1 MIYELAD
8 FLTAVVESILF
19 FSFFEVLLSR
29 RHQIKRAYYL
39 LGFIFLT
46 GLIVFCNH
54 IFLFSWQNISGMIL
68 SGFFIS
74 YIYQGSILKR
84 VLAIIFACLLGIVTE
99 VLTLFFLAVVLNT
112 TTEDVISIQEYQL
125 LGIIIAKVVALSIC
139 QIIIL
144 KKRRTFQYL
153 GENKAYWTIFLISF
167 LCFLVIVF
175 WLFKLSYELE
185 TTEYN
190 LPVMICSLC
199 LLICMAM
206 TLFLY
211 ERLAW
216 QSKRIRIQEKQEQQ
230 LRLQM
235 KHMEDLSAQQKIIQK
250 FRHDVTNQLIVL
262 VGYLENHDIQG
273 GLQHIREFTRTIQTP
288 DFSIST
294 GNIALDTLLNAK
306 KSLAESKGIIFK
318 VHLLIPDHLPIGS
331 ADLCTIFGNALDN
344 AIEACDRIEDK
355 NKMIELSFGQY
366 DRSLVCS
373 IVNTAEKIDHP
384 LFSTSKDDHAN
395 HGFGLQNIRETLEK
409 YDSEP
414 TIKWENG
421 TFQLSFII
429 FI

>member
-29 RHQIKRAYYL
+29 RYQIKKTYYL
-39 LGFIFLT
+39 LGVITLT
-46 GLIVFCNH
+46 ALIVFCNH
-54 IFLFSWQNISGMIL
+54 AFMLSWQNVSGMIL
-68 SGFFIS
+68 SGFLIS
-74 YIYQGSILKR
+74 YMYQGAVLKR

-99 VLTLFFLAVVLNT
+99 VSTLFFLAIVLNT
-112 TTEDVISIQEYQL
+112 TTEDVISIQEYRL

-167 LCFLVIVF
+167 FCFLVIVF

-199 LLICMAM
+199 LLICMVM
-206 TLFLY
+206 TLLFY

-216 QSKRIRIQEKQEQQ
+216 QSNRIRMQEKQEQQ

-262 VGYLENHDIQG
+262 VGYLENNDIQG

-288 DFSIST
+288 AFSINT
-294 GNIALDTLLNAK
+294 GNVALDTLLNTK
-306 KSLAESKGIIFK
+306 KALAESKGITFRA
-318 VHLLIPDHLPIGS
+318 HLLIPDHLPIGS
-331 ADLCTIFGNALDN
+331 VDLCTIFGNALDN
-344 AIEACDRIEDK
+344 AIEACERIEDN

-366 DRSLVCS
+366 DRSLICS
-373 IVNTAEKIDHP
+373 IVNTAEKIDYP
-384 LFSTSKDDHAN
+384 SCPTSKDDRAN

-414 TIKWENG
+414 TIKWEHG

-429 FI
+429 FF